1 MNTFRRLPALIVLIA
16 CSQYVL
22 ANNGDTGEK
31 GNKKLAEGSVYGY
44 VMDATT
50 RKPVGGVTVSVSSNK
65 IQGEKEIQSDA
76 SGYFNFGKLPAGE
89 VTILFE
95 KKGYKL
101 YKRDVLQLKEGTTVK
116 MSVEVQP
123 DEDDNNDI
131 WHPLF
136 KLLNEE

>member
-1 MNTFRRLPALIVLIA
+1 MNTFKRLLAVIVFVA
-16 CSQYVL
+16 CSQYAL
-22 ANNGDTGEK
+22 ANNGDSGEK
-31 GNKKLAEGSVYGY
+31 GNKKVAEGSVHGY

-65 IQGEKEIQSDA
+65 MQGEKEIQSDA
-76 SGYFNFGKLPAGE
+76 SGYFNFGRLPAGE

-101 YKRDVLQLKEGTTVK
+101 YKRDVLPLKQGTIVK
-116 MSVEVQP
+116 MSVEVHP
-123 DEDDNNDI
+123 DEDANNDI

-136 KLLNEE
+136 KLLNDE

>member
-1 MNTFRRLPALIVLIA
+1 MNTFKSFAAILLFIG
-16 CSQYVL
+16 CSQYAL
-22 ANNGDTGEK
+22 ANNGDSGEK
-31 GNKKLAEGSVYGY
+31 GNKKLAEGSVHGY
-44 VMDATT
+44 VVDATT

-101 YKRDVLQLKEGTTVK
+101 YKRDVLPLKENTTVK
-116 MSVEVQP
+116 MSVEVHP